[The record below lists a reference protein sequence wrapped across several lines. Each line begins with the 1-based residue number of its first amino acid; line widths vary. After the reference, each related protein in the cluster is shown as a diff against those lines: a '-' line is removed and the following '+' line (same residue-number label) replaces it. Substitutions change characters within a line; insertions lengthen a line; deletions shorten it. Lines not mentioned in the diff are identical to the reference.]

1 MIMSVSL
8 KTKRKQQSDK
18 KSDNKEQPK
27 KTTKIDA
34 KEVNELINKE
44 KTDIN
49 SESFQKKFSF
59 QRPSEMLKAVYV
71 TNNRRKNEKLVNVI
85 KSGLSVVKN
94 EIRGMSDDEIEIEKP
109 DKIVDFVKKMIQ
121 FNRQSQEGTGLKNNN
136 TKSITQQ
143 ITNFFSAVK
152 SRK

>member
-1 MIMSVSL
+1 
-8 KTKRKQQSDK
+8 
-18 KSDNKEQPK
+18 
-27 KTTKIDA
+27 
-34 KEVNELINKE
+34 
-44 KTDIN
+44 
-49 SESFQKKFSF
+49 
-59 QRPSEMLKAVYV
+59 MLKAVYV

>member
-1 MIMSVSL
+1 MIKSL
-8 KTKRKQQSDK
+8 IIK
-18 KSDNKEQPK
+18 NNLK

-49 SESFQKKFSF
+49 SESFKKKFSF

-109 DKIVDFVKKMIQ
+109 DKIVDIVKKMI
-121 FNRQSQEGTGLKNNN
+121 
-136 TKSITQQ
+136 
-143 ITNFFSAVK
+143 
-152 SRK
+152 